1 MPRVLFKVVNH
12 RGHENSQDP
21 HPRSCDIA
29 KTTEGMKL
37 LKQSG
42 PRLLR
47 LGVFI
52 APLVVSSI
60 FMALSLPRFQT
71 TDDISMILIAS
82 GVRTGSPSAD
92 LVFTSEVF
100 GSLMAWLYSLNSSV
114 SWWAWLQVGSVSVA
128 LGALNL
134 LVLDRRDQLR
144 MKVPLLIAVNLVALP
159 LVLALNFSQ
168 PAILCA
174 AIGTLLMLVARD
186 KGLWILGLGLAA
198 AGIAWR
204 PEGAVLGL
212 VISFGLILV
221 SAITERSVICR
232 AKVRRWLIGGLAV
245 GTLFLLLETVPGWI
259 RERTDTRWAE
269 FLVFNRDRGAL
280 DGAGNF
286 VFSPEAAKAATSA
299 GMSPNDWNLLI
310 GWFFQDRQVYSEAAL
325 SSVAGERAS
334 FPQWNSIPRLFGE
347 FLNVL
352 SIYPVLAMVLAL
364 VLVSAILG
372 MNARNPVVVP
382 LQLTTVGVILFGVF
396 LYGRLPERVAAPAL
410 IATMAIVLVITAVKK
425 SDRNSR
431 TSAITALSWVVAL
444 AALVFSSHFIVRWAD
459 FPAPNGPAFSDL
471 EESGSNQRPVN
482 LLTTTYFATRLLSLP
497 ANFDPKLDVTVDDA
511 VILDWWQRSPAF
523 EDRLSSLGLSL
534 DVMESV
540 YRGDARLITSDP
552 NFAVQVCS
560 FMIEHALTTAESTN
574 AELCRSEWVAV
585 VD

>member
-1 MPRVLFKVVNH
+1 MTP
-12 RGHENSQDP
+12 
-21 HPRSCDIA
+21 
-29 KTTEGMKL
+29 EGMKL

-42 PRLLR
+42 PHLLK

-60 FMALSLPRFQT
+60 FLALGLPRYQT

-92 LVFTSEVF
+92 LVFSSEVF
-100 GSLMAWLYSLNSSV
+100 GSLMAWLYSLDSSV

-134 LVLDRRDQLR
+134 LVLGQRDQLR
-144 MKVPLLIAVNLVALP
+144 IKAPLLIAVNLVALP
-159 LVLALNFSQ
+159 LVMALNFSQ

-198 AGIAWR
+198 VGLAWR

-212 VISFGLILV
+212 VISLGLILV
-221 SAITERSVICR
+221 SAITEGSVTCR
-232 AKVRRWLIGGLAV
+232 AMVSRWSIGGLAV
-245 GTLFLLLETVPGWI
+245 GTLYLLLITLPRWI
-259 RERTDTRWAE
+259 REKTDSRWAD

-299 GMSPNDWNLLI
+299 GLSPNDWNLLI
-310 GWFFQDRQVYSEAAL
+310 GWFFQDRQVFSGAAL
-325 SSVAGERAS
+325 SFVAGERPHL
-334 FPQWNSIPRLFGE
+334 PQWNSIPRLFGE
-347 FLNVL
+347 FLGTL
-352 SIYPVLAMVLAL
+352 SIYPVVAMLVALIFVSVLL
-364 VLVSAILG
+364 GISARKPL
-372 MNARNPVVVP
+372 VVP
-382 LQLTTVGVILFGVF
+382 FQLATVGVILFGVY

-410 IATMAIVLVITAVKK
+410 IATMAIILVNTAVKK
-425 SDRNSR
+425 RHSKSGN
-431 TSAITALSWVVAL
+431 TAITALSWTVAL
-444 AALVFSSHFIVRWAD
+444 AALVFSSHFVIRWVD
-459 FPAPNGPAFSDL
+459 YPAPKGPVLSEL
-471 EESGSNQRPVN
+471 EESGSDRSPVN
-482 LLTTTYFATRLLSLP
+482 LVTTTYFATRLLGLP
-497 ANFDPKLDVTVDDA
+497 ANFDPKLDVTVGDTI
-511 VILDWWQRSPAF
+511 ILDWWQRSPAF
-523 EDRLSSLGLSL
+523 EDRLTSLGLSL

-540 YRGDARLITSDP
+540 YRGDARFITSDP

-560 FMIEHALTTAESTN
+560 FMMEHRLSTAENTN
-574 AELCRSEWVAV
+574 AEVCRSDWVIV